1 MVIGKLLCSKCY
13 INSWII
19 LFFSINKGKIIYSNK
34 RKSIYNQSG
43 VFNMRI
49 LTKRQEEL
57 LRFLLSIDTIVSG
70 KELAEKFSIT
80 SRTIRNDVADL
91 ANILSI
97 DSGIKILSIRGKGYK
112 IEIEDSSKLNS
123 FLDCFKNSENKFPV
137 EPEERANYLLNRL
150 LLSSEYLKLDDLAE
164 ELYISRSTVQ
174 NDLLN
179 VKVLLE
185 NRGMSLLA
193 KQNRGFIIEGEEK
206 KRRYAISENV
216 ISHLSDQNINIIND
230 LILPVDEM
238 LILKNIVLKRLK
250 EANLNLSDMALN
262 NLIVHIA
269 IACKRIRGGD
279 YIQMQKVQPFH
290 EKEFVVAQKI
300 IRNISDQLAIRFPD
314 VESSYVAMHLMGTKL
329 FFNKEERSNWS
340 KLEKKIS
347 QVAREMIAEVE
358 NKLNLKIGEDPE
370 LLASLSLHLKPV
382 LHRYENN
389 MPIRNTM
396 LEAIKIN
403 YPIAFEAAII
413 ASKVIERRF
422 SILVDEPEVGFIA
435 LHFGAAIERT
445 KIERKAKRCL
455 IVCTTGLGS
464 SRLLFYKLR
473 SKFSDKISIV
483 GTTELHNIGLYDED
497 NIDLI
502 ISTVP
507 LSDDIKI
514 PYVVV
519 DALLDGNSIA
529 QLEKTIIG
537 DNHSI
542 ALLYLNRESI
552 YLNKEFQTP
561 EEIIKYIGEDLISK
575 NYVNDGI
582 VESALAREKA
592 AATSFGNFVAMPHPL
607 ESFSNDTFWS
617 LLTLNHPIPWNN
629 KLVQVVCFLH
639 IATHDMEELEPFY
652 NELLSLLESKDKVK
666 KLAQAKDS
674 VAVLKIVENLHEN
687 I

>member
-1 MVIGKLLCSKCY
+1 MLYKFMDY
-13 INSWII
+13 P
-19 LFFSINKGKIIYSNK
+19 FFSINKGKIIYSNK

>member
-1 MVIGKLLCSKCY
+1 MLYKFMDY
-13 INSWII
+13 P
-19 LFFSINKGKIIYSNK
+19 FFSVNKGKIIYSNK

-70 KELAEKFSIT
+70 KELAEKFSVT

-123 FLDCFKNSENKFPV
+123 FLDYFKNSENKFPV

-279 YIQMQKVQPFH
+279 YIQMQKVQPSH

-300 IRNISDQLAIRFPD
+300 IRDISDQLAIRFPD
-314 VESSYVAMHLMGTKL
+314 VESSYIAMHLMGTKL

-445 KIERKAKRCL
+445 KVERKAKRCL

-483 GTTELHNIGLYDED
+483 GTTELHNIGLYDEE

-529 QLEKTIIG
+529 QLEKTIMG

-674 VAVLKIVENLHEN
+674 VDVLKIVENLHEN